1 MVALAKSIAF
11 IIFPILVFLCS
22 QFLEI
27 SYYLNDYVDSVLNK
41 IHQEKVYNFIIVG
54 AGTAGSIIAA
64 KLIDAGE
71 KVLLVEA
78 GGPPPPFVNIPVLS
92 PMLQQTPY
100 DWHLRTIPQVH
111 ACKGLIDNVKGLSLN
126 FEIRQFVISSFIK
139 KLITGLIISE
149 RTIVAMENGA
159 RWSTDKLLTPE
170 RLSKGLDVITHAQ
183 VEKINFD
190 SNNKAH
196 SILLKK
202 HDRKYVI
209 RATDGIVVSAGAI
222 GTPKL
227 LMLSGIGPKIHLKG
241 LSIDVIN
248 DLPVGKNLID
258 HVLTGID
265 LVILNTSLSVS
276 VTQMLKPSSALNYF
290 LFGEG
295 PWTFPGLEVVG
306 TLYADS
312 MKNLTK
318 YPDIQLMV
326 MPVGISHDNGATL
339 RKYLG
344 ISDTIF
350 SQYFAALTQKTA
362 VTLAPVLLHPKSTGE
377 VKLKSRNPDDHPL
390 IDPNYLSQEEDVNTL
405 IDGLKFVEELVNTR
419 SMKTLGAEMNRQ
431 PFPGCEIY
439 RFGSHKYWECYI
451 RHLTLTSYHPAGT
464 CSIGKVVDKNFRVYN
479 TQNLYIADTSV
490 IPRLPSGNI
499 NAVVMKL
506 AYKAAKIIIESKQ
519 KKSVLRDQ
527 CHLDDFIQFIF
538 FSRNR

>member
-41 IHQEKVYNFIIVG
+41 IQQEKVYNFIIVG

-111 ACKGLIDNVKGLSLN
+111 ACKGLIDNISIWPRGKILGGSSRLNMMAYVEGHPEDYHDWFPDYNDFRIEELFIPDELRWCSVLSKTIL
-126 FEIRQFVISSFIK
+126 E
-139 KLITGLIISE
+139 GISE
-149 RTIVAMENGA
+149 LSSTDKYKNRLNDFMKVPVAMENGA

-202 HDRKYVI
+202 HDRKYVM

-464 CSIGKVVDKNFRVYN
+464 CSIGKVVDKNFRY
-479 TQNLYIADTSV
+479 V
-490 IPRLPSGNI
+490 INFYP
-499 NAVVMKL
+499 
-506 AYKAAKIIIESKQ
+506 
-519 KKSVLRDQ
+519 
-527 CHLDDFIQFIF
+527 F
-538 FSRNR
+538 